1 MSTDFDFTSVTP
13 ESLKTEMKAS
23 LAAGGVS
30 VDTREGSYTDLL
42 LSTAAYQIYK
52 LYAYFPTLLAAAV
65 PSTASGEFLDS
76 FGAMFG
82 MDRTQGTKATVTVT
96 FSGTDGTAIPQGTV
110 VVSDGGLQYTTDEAV
125 TITGG
130 TAAVTATAAEVG
142 DAYNAQAGSVT
153 RMLVVLPGVTGVT
166 NRAAGA
172 GGSDVETDEAYY
184 GRIHTF
190 LATPV
195 ASGNANHYKQWAGE
209 VSGVGHVAVLPL
221 WNGAGTVK
229 VIVSDPDKLPL
240 DDTIVEAVAAHIEKE
255 RPIGAEVT
263 VVSVEGLSV
272 DISATCTLEDGAT
285 ADSVAQALS
294 ARLEELFAEM
304 ELGAGETIRYNR
316 VLATLLALPG
326 VVDYGEM
333 TVNEDT
339 ANLTLTTDQ
348 VPILGTVTISEG

>member
-1 MSTDFDFTSVTP
+1 
-13 ESLKTEMKAS
+13 
-23 LAAGGVS
+23 
-30 VDTREGSYTDLL
+30 
-42 LSTAAYQIYK
+42 
-52 LYAYFPTLLAAAV
+52 
-65 PSTASGEFLDS
+65 
-76 FGAMFG
+76 
-82 MDRTQGTKATVTVT
+82 
-96 FSGTDGTAIPQGTV
+96 
-110 VVSDGGLQYTTDEAV
+110 
-125 TITGG
+125 
-130 TAAVTATAAEVG
+130 
-142 DAYNAQAGSVT
+142 
-153 RMLVVLPGVTGVT
+153 
-166 NRAAGA
+166 
-172 GGSDVETDEAYY
+172 
-184 GRIHTF
+184 
-190 LATPV
+190 
-195 ASGNANHYKQWAGE
+195 